1 MLSSITGLTAFDLDG
16 TLVRLD
22 SSWRWIHHHL
32 GTLEDAKENA
42 NLYYSGK
49 IGYARWAELDVRL
62 WHGTELSD
70 LQQAAKEGLTF
81 IPGAQEL
88 IHTLHRWNIKT
99 AIISSGLTLFT
110 KIAQELLGID
120 VGYANRLL
128 TDQDGRI
135 SGVDVV
141 VGLEN
146 KHEIL
151 HRIVQDLDIPISRC
165 VAIGDSHND
174 VPMFLVS
181 GASIA
186 FNPSHDD
193 VAVHATKVIQ
203 SHNLL
208 DTLPFLKQFYKIS
221 E

>member
-1 MLSSITGLTAFDLDG
+1 MTGLTAFDLDG

-32 GTLEDAKENA
+32 GTLEAAKVNA
-42 NLYYSGK
+42 DLYYSGK

-62 WHGTELSD
+62 WHGVQLND
-70 LQQAAKEGLTF
+70 LQQAARKGLIF
-81 IPGAQEL
+81 IPGAPEL
-88 IHTLHRWNIKT
+88 VHALHEWGIKT

-110 KIAQELLGID
+110 QIAQEKLEID

-128 TDQDGRI
+128 TNQDGQI
-135 SGVDVV
+135 NGVDVV

-151 HRIVQDLDIPISRC
+151 QRITRNLGIPLSRC
-165 VAIGDSHND
+165 AAIGDSHND
-174 VPMFLVS
+174 IPMFQAS

-186 FNPSHDD
+186 FNPSHED
-193 VAVHATKVIQ
+193 VASKATEVIR
-203 SHNLL
+203 SRNLL
-208 DTLPFLKQFYKIS
+208 DTLPFLKQFFKIP

>member
-1 MLSSITGLTAFDLDG
+1 MTGLAAFDLDG
-16 TLVRLD
+16 TLVYLD

-32 GTLEDAKENA
+32 GTLDAAKANA
-42 NLYYSGK
+42 DLYYSK
-49 IGYARWAELDVRL
+49 QIGYARWAELDVQL
-62 WHGTELSD
+62 WHGVPLLS
-70 LQQAAKEGLTF
+70 LQQAAKDGLSF
-81 IPGAQEL
+81 IQGAPEL
-88 IHTLHRWNIKT
+88 IRTLQTWNIRT

-110 KIAQELLGID
+110 EIAQEKLGID

-128 TDQDGRI
+128 TDKEGRI
-135 SGVDVV
+135 NGVDVV

-151 HRIVQDLDIPISRC
+151 QRIAKDLDVPISRC

-174 VPMFLVS
+174 IPMFLVS

-193 VAVHATKVIQ
+193 VASQATKVIH

-208 DTLPFLKQFYKIS
+208 DTLPFLKQFYKIP
-221 E
+221 

>member
-1 MLSSITGLTAFDLDG
+1 MSSMTGLTAFDLDG

-42 NLYYSGK
+42 DLYYSGK

-62 WHGTELSD
+62 WHGVQLRD
-70 LQQAAKEGLTF
+70 LQQAAREGLTF
-81 IPGAQEL
+81 IPGAQDL
-88 IHTLHRWNIKT
+88 IRTLHGWGIKT

-110 KIAQELLGID
+110 EIAQEILGID

-128 TDQDGRI
+128 TNNDDQI

-151 HRIVQDLDIPISRC
+151 NRISKDLEISLDHC

-174 VPMFLVS
+174 IPMFQAS

-186 FNPSHDD
+186 FNPSHED
-193 VAVHATKVIQ
+193 VATHATEVIL
-203 SHNLL
+203 SPTLL
-208 DTLPFLKQFYKIS
+208 DTLPFLKRFFRDP

>member
-1 MLSSITGLTAFDLDG
+1 MSSITGLTAFDLDG

-32 GTLEDAKENA
+32 GTLEAAKGNA
-42 NLYYSGK
+42 DLYYSGK
-49 IGYARWAELDVRL
+49 IGYARWAELDVQL
-62 WHGTELSD
+62 WHGVPISE
-70 LQQAAKEGLTF
+70 LQQAAMDGLTF
-81 IPGAQEL
+81 ISGAQEL
-88 IHTLHRWNIKT
+88 VDTLHRWKVKT

-110 KIAQELLGID
+110 SIAQEVLGID

-128 TDQDGRI
+128 VDRQGLI
-135 SGVDVV
+135 CGVDVV

-151 HRIVQDLDIPISRC
+151 HRIVQEFDISLNRC
-165 VAIGDSHND
+165 VAIGDSYND
-174 VPMFLVS
+174 LPMFNVS

-193 VAVHATKVIQ
+193 VASRATEVVRSQ
-203 SHNLL
+203 NLL
-208 DTLPFLKQFYKIS
+208 DTLPFLKHFYKVS
-221 E
+221 D